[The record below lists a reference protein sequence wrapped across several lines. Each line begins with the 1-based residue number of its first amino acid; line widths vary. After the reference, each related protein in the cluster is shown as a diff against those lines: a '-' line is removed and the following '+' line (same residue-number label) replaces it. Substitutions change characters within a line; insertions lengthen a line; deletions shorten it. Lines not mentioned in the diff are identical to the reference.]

1 MRDVDRRRAA
11 CTQKA
16 QLAYCIRH
24 ALSHSLVIAD
34 ERAAR
39 LQIDVHHL
47 PAAGSGACT
56 APHDR
61 LAEGG

>member
-11 CTQKA
+11 CIQKA

-24 ALSHSLVIAD
+24 APSHSLVIAD

-39 LQIDVHHL
+39 
-47 PAAGSGACT
+47 PSGSIYHCT
-56 APHDR
+56 PVRQALR
-61 LAEGG
+61 SSGG

>member
-24 ALSHSLVIAD
+24 ALSRSLVIAD

-39 LQIDVHHL
+39 PSGSIYTTAHL
-47 PAAGSGACT
+47 ADRHC
-56 APHDR
+56 APHYCHCHWH
-61 LAEGG
+61 